1 MSKLNR
7 IQNDILKEDIFDCI
21 KYFYGATNDLQLM
34 DLAKIWILENNQKW
48 AFTNISGVL
57 IFG

>member
-1 MSKLNR
+1 
-7 IQNDILKEDIFDCI
+7 LKEDIFDCI